1 MHVLVTGSNGFI
13 GKNLIVHLN
22 EIGTHEVLTFSRD
35 NLIGELTE
43 LVKQADAVIHLA
55 GENRPADDSE
65 FKVVNEELTQLL
77 CEEIRSTGRHIPM
90 VFVSSTQAGNGTLYG
105 ESKRSAELAVE
116 RLELETGSPIF
127 IYRLPGVF
135 GKWCKPNY
143 NSVVATFCY
152 NIANDLPIQI
162 DDASKELTLVY
173 IDDVVKEFI
182 DVIQYQDKKEGFKV
196 HPEYKIKLGEL
207 ANKIES
213 FNNCRT
219 SLVVEKVGSG
229 LIHALYS
236 TYISYLPP
244 ENFSYLLP
252 VFKDNRGIFSEIIKT
267 KDSGQFS
274 FFTAYPGVTR
284 GGHYH
289 HSKSEKFL
297 IVKGVAR
304 FRFRHIISNETFEII
319 ANGDELRVVDTVPG
333 WIHDITNIGDNELI
347 VMLWANEIFDKNSPD
362 TIACEV

>member
-1 MHVLVTGSNGFI
+1 VRILVTGSNGFI

-35 NLIGELTE
+35 NLISDLSE
-43 LVKQADAVIHLA
+43 LVAQADAIIHLA
-55 GENRPADDSE
+55 GENRPADDSK
-65 FKVVNEELTQLL
+65 FKLVNDGLTQLL
-77 CEEIRSTGRHIPM
+77 CEEIRSTDRHIPM
-90 VFVSSTQAGNGTLYG
+90 IFASSAQSGNGTLYG

-116 RLELETGSPIF
+116 RLKLETGSPVF

-152 NIANDLPIQI
+152 NIANDLPIRI
-162 DDASKELTLVY
+162 DNPFKELTLVY

-182 DVIQYQDKKEGFKV
+182 DVIQHQHEKEDFKV
-196 HPEYKIKLGEL
+196 HPEYKVKLGEL
-207 ANKIES
+207 ADKIKS
-213 FNNCRT
+213 FDNCRT
-219 SLVVEKVGSG
+219 SLVVEKVGGG

-236 TYISYLPP
+236 TYISYLTP
-244 ENFSYLLP
+244 EVFSYLLP
-252 VFKDNRGIFSEIIKT
+252 VFRDNRGVFSEIIKT

-274 FFTAYPGVTR
+274 FFTAHPGVTR

-297 IVKGVAR
+297 IIKGEAR
-304 FRFRHIISNETFEII
+304 FRFRHVISNEVFEIVVSE
-319 ANGDELRVVDTVPG
+319 DEFRIVDTVPG
-333 WIHDITNIGDNELI
+333 WAHDVTNIGDGELV
-347 VMLWANEIFDKNSPD
+347 VMLWANEVFDKNNPD